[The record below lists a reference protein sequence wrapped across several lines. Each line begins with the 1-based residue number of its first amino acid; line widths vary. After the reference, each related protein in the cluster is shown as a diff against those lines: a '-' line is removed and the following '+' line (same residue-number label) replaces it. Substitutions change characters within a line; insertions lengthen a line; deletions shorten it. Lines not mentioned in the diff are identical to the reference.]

1 MDSLTTPT
9 YKALFLLFFNHTIL
23 CPSTMSSSTATN
35 PIIDS
40 EKWTEGDFTI
50 VSADGV
56 RFKAPSKVLLYHR

>member
-1 MDSLTTPT
+1 
-9 YKALFLLFFNHTIL
+9 
-23 CPSTMSSSTATN
+23 MSSSTATN